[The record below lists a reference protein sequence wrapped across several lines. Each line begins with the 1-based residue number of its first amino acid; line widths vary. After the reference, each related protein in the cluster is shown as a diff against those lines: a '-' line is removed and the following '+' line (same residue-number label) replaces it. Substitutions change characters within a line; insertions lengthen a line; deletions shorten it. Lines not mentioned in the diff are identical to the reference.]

1 MRLLVVSNRLPIT
14 VVKEGGNLTFQK
26 SAGGLVSGLS
36 AYLGSLKDSSF
47 TTSEY
52 IWIGWPGITV
62 EDKKKEEVEL
72 KALTDFHA
80 YPSFAVYDDAYW
92 NHYKHVNETFC
103 NTVMKIIKPDDVVWI
118 HDYHLML
125 LPKLLREK
133 MPD

>member
-72 KALTDFHA
+72 KQ
-80 YPSFAVYDDAYW
+80 
-92 NHYKHVNETFC
+92 
-103 NTVMKIIKPDDVVWI
+103 
-118 HDYHLML
+118 
-125 LPKLLREK
+125 R
-133 MPD
+133 